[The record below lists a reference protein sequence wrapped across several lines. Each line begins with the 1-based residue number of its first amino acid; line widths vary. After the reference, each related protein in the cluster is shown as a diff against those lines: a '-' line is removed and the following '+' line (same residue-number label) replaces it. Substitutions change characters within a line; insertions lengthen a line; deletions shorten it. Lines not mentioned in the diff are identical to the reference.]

1 MPPVTLVIKTPSLK
15 LSDVVYSG
23 ESTSS
28 VNQLKIYLQNQY
40 PSKPKPEE
48 QRLIYQG
55 KLLRDNEIFQDFLRD
70 LDHEQTHTLHLVYT
84 LKRTPSAENREQ
96 VDTTNAGISNVVEDG
111 LRHRNTA
118 SVAAPSTTPAGM
130 QQPQQEWDLTNGQ
143 FPVWANQNPGADPV
157 TQQLL
162 WWQQTYAQQYWAQ
175 YMHHISNGQQ
185 YLSPTAPAVSTPV
198 VSPPPPPA
206 APAEINRPQQEQV
219 QRRPPLPQVGGV
231 AQEDDDDGARQARD
245 WLDWV
250 YITSRM
256 AILLGVMYYYS
267 SLPRFMLVTL
277 IVAGIY
283 FYQKALH
290 QRRNAVDRNRE
301 IIANAAAAAEVA
313 ANREVIEN
321 AEQVAGLD
329 GAEAIPNNPLGAEV
343 DPRQTNTA
351 TDRVQPAPAT
361 VSGFNV
367 ALNLLVGFF
376 TSLIPEVPAPE
387 ALN

>member
-1 MPPVTLVIKTPSLK
+1 
-15 LSDVVYSG
+15 
-23 ESTSS
+23 
-28 VNQLKIYLQNQY
+28 
-40 PSKPKPEE
+40 
-48 QRLIYQG
+48 
-55 KLLRDNEIFQDFLRD
+55 
-70 LDHEQTHTLHLVYT
+70 
-84 LKRTPSAENREQ
+84 
-96 VDTTNAGISNVVEDG
+96 
-111 LRHRNTA
+111 
-118 SVAAPSTTPAGM
+118 
-130 QQPQQEWDLTNGQ
+130 
-143 FPVWANQNPGADPV
+143 
-157 TQQLL
+157 
-162 WWQQTYAQQYWAQ
+162 
-175 YMHHISNGQQ
+175 
-185 YLSPTAPAVSTPV
+185 
-198 VSPPPPPA
+198 
-206 APAEINRPQQEQV
+206 
-219 QRRPPLPQVGGV
+219 
-231 AQEDDDDGARQARD
+231 
-245 WLDWV
+245 
-250 YITSRM
+250 
-256 AILLGVMYYYS
+256 MYYYS